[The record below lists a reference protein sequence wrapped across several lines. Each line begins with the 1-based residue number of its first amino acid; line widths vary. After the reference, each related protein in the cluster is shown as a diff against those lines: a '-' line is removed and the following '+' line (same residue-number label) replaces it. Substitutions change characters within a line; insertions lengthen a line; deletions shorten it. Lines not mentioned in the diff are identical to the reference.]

1 MGDPT
6 GSTGLKGQWGVGNP
20 ASPTSPS
27 TPTTTDTGSDKQAQD
42 FQAAFQQ
49 QQGVI
54 NGHLQYTSANA
65 EAACHDPLAAR
76 RDALYAAFQSAL
88 GKIDRNNPAK
98 AQGDIDKVL
107 GDASALAGEV
117 GTFRQQAEKA
127 KNDWD
132 SRQGSYDE
140 TVHKVEELEAW
151 EDAKAPALRGLVDGI
166 RNYVNQRQ
174 YAQATTTLDQLLP
187 KLAPIYEE
195 YLRQKEAKPQYEQ
208 QLAEQTARLD
218 PLKAADRPSQPMTA
232 KAGEADSA
240 MQQAKGKA
248 DSKDF
253 VAGLEQMHTVQAAI
267 DELDQ
272 MANDPE
278 RAKFLAD
285 IGGVEQIVQP
295 PAGTAFHSQEA
306 DWSAITAL
314 KDQVAPAGDGG
325 DYAGANGMLADLKD
339 KVDAFKAKH
348 DELEQQKQAYEDALT
363 QAQPRLQAVSV
374 SEPQYAKLQPMQQA
388 LDAARTQ
395 MEAAAQ
401 AEDYAQALTLVQD
414 LSSQLD
420 ALEQAKAEIDQKKLD
435 YETALAAVQPRL
447 QAASSSEQRYAKLEP
462 MLQELAQAQ
471 TSMEASAQAGDYEQA
486 NTQLDDVR
494 EKLDACEDARKE
506 LDEARQAYEQGL
518 AEVQPRLDKA
528 LQPAQTKALNT
539 ARDAVATAKTDVDT
553 AAKADDYDA
562 AVKGLDT
569 LRGKLDEFD
578 KAVEAL
584 DAKKKDYETLLSTLQ
599 PRLAKAAQVKNDKL
613 KKDQDHLAADQK
625 SMEASALVGD
635 WEEALTTA
643 QDLSKQLDTFEKAAA
658 DDGSMQ
664 SSLGGEVSIGE
675 ISLKKVTFTYL
686 KAEAK
691 VGAAIKFGL
700 AGDPPAGSNVKKEDV
715 EKSVLQKAQEVFN
728 AGKWEM
734 GEAVKVNPKERSVT
748 LAVAPTFTCEWGP
761 VKGEF
766 APVEVSL
773 IGWDKKSGLSG
784 PKATVVSLTL
794 SYKNESMRVTVGDVT
809 IEFAAAG
816 SFGVEISPDYAAI
829 AEWVLKNVAE
839 SLLET
844 MVEGIVL
851 DTAALAAAAGAVAL
865 PAAAAVAIGFG
876 MYQESRNMAADQAAI
891 ATALPARKKAEQ
903 VASSY
908 ASVLCG
914 GKSGGSDEGAQSANA
929 QLAQIMDKTGATREQ
944 VQEAIRKAQ
953 GGYEAVRGKEIQ
965 RIKELMYAEACS
977 NFDEGHKSE
986 FGFLENRGP
995 DWGFRGSFRK
1005 TLRIVLFGGD

>member
-1 MGDPT
+1 
-6 GSTGLKGQWGVGNP
+6 
-20 ASPTSPS
+20 
-27 TPTTTDTGSDKQAQD
+27 
-42 FQAAFQQ
+42 
-49 QQGVI
+49 
-54 NGHLQYTSANA
+54 
-65 EAACHDPLAAR
+65 
-76 RDALYAAFQSAL
+76 
-88 GKIDRNNPAK
+88 
-98 AQGDIDKVL
+98 
-107 GDASALAGEV
+107 
-117 GTFRQQAEKA
+117 
-127 KNDWD
+127 
-132 SRQGSYDE
+132 
-140 TVHKVEELEAW
+140 
-151 EDAKAPALRGLVDGI
+151 
-166 RNYVNQRQ
+166 
-174 YAQATTTLDQLLP
+174 
-187 KLAPIYEE
+187 
-195 YLRQKEAKPQYEQ
+195 
-208 QLAEQTARLD
+208 
-218 PLKAADRPSQPMTA
+218 
-232 KAGEADSA
+232 
-240 MQQAKGKA
+240 
-248 DSKDF
+248 
-253 VAGLEQMHTVQAAI
+253 
-267 DELDQ
+267 
-272 MANDPE
+272 
-278 RAKFLAD
+278 
-285 IGGVEQIVQP
+285 
-295 PAGTAFHSQEA
+295 
-306 DWSAITAL
+306 
-314 KDQVAPAGDGG
+314 
-325 DYAGANGMLADLKD
+325 
-339 KVDAFKAKH
+339 
-348 DELEQQKQAYEDALT
+348 
-363 QAQPRLQAVSV
+363 
-374 SEPQYAKLQPMQQA
+374 
-388 LDAARTQ
+388 

-401 AEDYAQALTLVQD
+401 AGDYDKATACVQD
-414 LSSQLD
+414 LSAKLD
-420 ALEQAKAEIDQKKLD
+420 EFEQAKAEIDQKKQD

-486 NTQLDDVR
+486 NAQLDDVR